1 MAIDFPDSP
10 TDGQEFTS
18 GSRTY
23 VYSSS
28 KGYWEIK
35 DFDLQTV
42 GTSILP
48 SSDIT
53 YDLGSSTKRFKD
65 GFFSGSTLH
74 IGNAQLKADTAGT
87 AIELPVG
94 SVIQTASGTPQT
106 VPSKI
111 EDLSNVDLEVIAE
124 TLTINVDETDAGH
137 GTQWKWSWD
146 AGNIAYARG
155 NLLNTTQDDVPIYK
169 GGVYTVNNFAA
180 NTPLYGNQ
188 TQTHQL
194 YLKWIEG
201 AGIDNVV
208 DLTTWGQTVNNTSKS
223 VTVSG
228 IRGGTAVNVHQFDF
242 TVPTGTITPPT
253 LTPPTV
259 TYNVA
264 AGTGVYTFS
273 GTNMGDNITIGP
285 LYKGGT
291 YTFTLD
297 ASVSGHPFY
306 LTTDDGTNYSSGN
319 YVGEYTDGVTGS
331 RNQSGNVVF
340 TVPANAPATL
350 YYQCGLHGSM
360 RGTINI
366 KDLAVV
372 TDANGDYVLSWQHTQ
387 EGHASKATLT
397 PKPSIV
403 GQMCIVYNSTT
414 NRFEPQDLGVYV
426 DETDTFREK
435 IESTAK
441 TAVSTTPSV
450 DGTNLSVGQGGA
462 VDLTT
467 LARTAVPF
475 TNSSGT
481 TLTVGATNIDIAPLA
496 RTAVPASLNGNTLT
510 VGTTDVD
517 LSSFAG
523 SSVAFSDVT
532 STPTT
537 LAGYGITDALSEAPA
552 LSLSGNTLSSGN
564 KTVDL
569 SSLSTTSE
577 LVLNFRQTG
586 TLAITTGTKR
596 WYAPKS
602 VTFTKITARVDTA
615 PVGSALNVDINKN
628 GVSAVTISV
637 ADGQTKTIN
646 SSPSLSMVEDDY
658 LTVDID
664 QIGSSTAG
672 SELTITFTYT

>member
-1 MAIDFPDSP
+1 
-10 TDGQEFTS
+10 
-18 GSRTY
+18 
-23 VYSSS
+23 
-28 KGYWEIK
+28 
-35 DFDLQTV
+35 
-42 GTSILP
+42 
-48 SSDIT
+48 
-53 YDLGSSTKRFKD
+53 
-65 GFFSGSTLH
+65 
-74 IGNAQLKADTAGT
+74 
-87 AIELPVG
+87 
-94 SVIQTASGTPQT
+94 
-106 VPSKI
+106 
-111 EDLSNVDLEVIAE
+111 
-124 TLTINVDETDAGH
+124 
-137 GTQWKWSWD
+137 
-146 AGNIAYARG
+146 
-155 NLLNTTQDDVPIYK
+155 
-169 GGVYTVNNFAA
+169 
-180 NTPLYGNQ
+180 
-188 TQTHQL
+188 
-194 YLKWIEG
+194 
-201 AGIDNVV
+201 
-208 DLTTWGQTVNNTSKS
+208 
-223 VTVSG
+223 
-228 IRGGTAVNVHQFDF
+228 
-242 TVPTGTITPPT
+242 
-253 LTPPTV
+253 
-259 TYNVA
+259 
-264 AGTGVYTFS
+264 
-273 GTNMGDNITIGP
+273 MGDNVTLGP

-366 KDLAVV
+366 KDLAVA
-372 TDANGDYVLSWQHTQ
+372 TDVNGNYVLSWQHTQ

-523 SSVAFSDVT
+523 TSVAFSDVT